1 MLIVSGKGGVGK
13 TVVSAALARAAVRRG
28 LRVLLAQ
35 FESGTDAATLL
46 GHAAVGIE
54 LSEVEPGLSVVNMTP
69 RASLREFG
77 MQTFRV
83 AAVYRAVMENRMV
96 RGFLKAIPGLDDY
109 SMLGKAWHHA
119 AELQGGQPRF
129 DLVVVDGPATGQM
142 VKTLSVPGTILDTV
156 PDSMLTRDARTI
168 RTFLVNPRRAAMV
181 VVALAEELPTVEAL
195 ELAGTLRG
203 RLGMTVAGL
212 VANAVYPVRCVC
224 EQLEEAGDLS
234 GASPDLALLLGEV
247 RVFARR
253 REINEQH
260 LEVLRARGGA
270 PLTTLPRLFT
280 EAIRSADLDLLVRAL
295 EGRGE

>member
-1 MLIVSGKGGVGK
+1 
-13 TVVSAALARAAVRRG
+13 
-28 LRVLLAQ
+28 
-35 FESGTDAATLL
+35 
-46 GHAAVGIE
+46 
-54 LSEVEPGLSVVNMTP
+54 
-69 RASLREFG
+69 
-77 MQTFRV
+77 
-83 AAVYRAVMENRMV
+83 
-96 RGFLKAIPGLDDY
+96 
-109 SMLGKAWHHA
+109 
-119 AELQGGQPRF
+119 
-129 DLVVVDGPATGQM
+129 
-142 VKTLSVPGTILDTV
+142 
-156 PDSMLTRDARTI
+156 
-168 RTFLVNPRRAAMV
+168 
-181 VVALAEELPTVEAL
+181 
-195 ELAGTLRG
+195 
-203 RLGMTVAGL
+203 